1 MHMDKPLFTIENEG
15 SSDLI
20 VFKNKRIGKVANPLT
35 EKIFDCYLLLKRIA
49 SFSSMY

>member
-20 VFKNKRIGKVANPLT
+20 VFQKKRLASCQSINRKNI
-35 EKIFDCYLLLKRIA
+35 
-49 SFSSMY
+49 